1 MQDPDPTNLYLAN
14 LSPYMGESDLEAML
28 QPYGHVVSTRVLRDI
43 QQKSRGVGFARM
55 ETRDVCEKVI
65 EVLNG
70 KILAGT
76 YCECSR
82 CTGERTVARVEQW
95 LKNLTAEQ
103 PF

>member
-1 MQDPDPTNLYLAN
+1 
-14 LSPYMGESDLEAML
+14 ML

-70 KILAGT
+70 KILAGKAS
-76 YCECSR
+76 CSQS
-82 CTGERTVARVEQW
+82 CTCYQCMQKARVEQW
-95 LKNLTAEQ
+95 LTTVTSDSPPPPPPGSDACSQTNLR
-103 PF
+103 